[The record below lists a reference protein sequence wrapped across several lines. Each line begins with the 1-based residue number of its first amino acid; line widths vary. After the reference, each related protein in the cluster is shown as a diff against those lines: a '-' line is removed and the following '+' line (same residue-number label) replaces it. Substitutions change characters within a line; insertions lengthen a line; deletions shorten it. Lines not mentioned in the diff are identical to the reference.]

1 DALTFIRY
9 YNSVLG
15 HRDTGLGHGWRHSYQ
30 RSIEVDES
38 QRSATAWRDDGTQ
51 YTFTLHETNDADKAA
66 EATAPRGVIDHLER
80 SADGWIYRTGNG
92 DREHYDGSGRLQQ
105 IEFATGR
112 RHTLHY
118 NAAGRLQ
125 TIDDGRGDTLAM
137 HWQAEHL
144 QRVTLPTQQ
153 KLHYGYDEALNL
165 STVTHSHTR
174 LQRLLTIFTRAT
186 TERRYHYEDRRHP
199 TALTGFDDA
208 SGARYATWA
217 YDNAGRAIL
226 SQHGDGAEQIRI
238 DYRTPAPDSRRR
250 EVAVT
255 NALGLTTVYTLE
267 PTGSGRYR
275 LRDVDGQPGID
286 CPAVRHHHRYDEQ
299 GFVKAQWNAERIGS
313 IYQRNGR
320 GLLEREEHGLRFG
333 GDEGPS
339 RVVGSR
345 RIERTWDD
353 QQPWLLSE
361 TRYSWQTGQAHPQGQ
376 WQPVTQRTFHC

>member
-1 DALTFIRY
+1 
-9 YNSVLG
+9 
-15 HRDTGLGHGWRHSYQ
+15 
-30 RSIEVDES
+30 
-38 QRSATAWRDDGTQ
+38 
-51 YTFTLHETNDADKAA
+51 
-66 EATAPRGVIDHLER
+66 
-80 SADGWIYRTGNG
+80 
-92 DREHYDGSGRLQQ
+92 
-105 IEFATGR
+105 
-112 RHTLHY
+112 
-118 NAAGRLQ
+118 
-125 TIDDGRGDTLAM
+125 
-137 HWQAEHL
+137 
-144 QRVTLPTQQ
+144 
-153 KLHYGYDEALNL
+153 
-165 STVTHSHTR
+165 
-174 LQRLLTIFTRAT
+174 
-186 TERRYHYEDRRHP
+186 EDRRHP

-299 GFVKAQWNAERIGS
+299 NFVKAQWNAERIGS
-313 IYQRNGR
+313 TYQRNAR
-320 GLLEREEHGLRFG
+320 GLIEREEHGLRFG
-333 GDEGPS
+333 VDERPS

-376 WQPVTQRTFHC
+376 WQPVTQRTFHYGERGRVLADTITDLTEQTPPATTGRDALVSRAQDAQERPTGRDALVSRAQDTQERPTNVKQRQRTYDYQFDDASATQLRTLIARDGNGNATTYRYANSQLQ